1 MYSFSIT
8 EQLVIF
14 IESIG
19 FGVLIAISYGIVNII
34 VSLFLSGRRK
44 TVVSDILF
52 SLICAFAVFSFILA
66 FNLGKL
72 RFYMVIGTVTGL
84 VAYTAAFGSYAKQI
98 CEGATGCV
106 HKLFSAMFKPVKN
119 LIKRKPKKEK
129 KPKKMRKALAKEK
142 ESVV

>member
-8 EQLVIF
+8 EQLVVF

-19 FGVLIAISYGIVNII
+19 FGVLIAISYGVVNI
-34 VSLFLSGRRK
+34 VVGLFLSGRSK

-72 RFYMVIGTVTGL
+72 RFYMVPGAVIGL
-84 VAYTAAFGSYAKQI
+84 VAYTVAFGSYAKQI

-106 HKLFSAMFKPVKN
+106 HRLLSAMFKPVKK
-119 LIKRKPKKEK
+119 LTKRSRKKK
-129 KPKKMRKALAKEK
+129 KDKKMRKALAKEK